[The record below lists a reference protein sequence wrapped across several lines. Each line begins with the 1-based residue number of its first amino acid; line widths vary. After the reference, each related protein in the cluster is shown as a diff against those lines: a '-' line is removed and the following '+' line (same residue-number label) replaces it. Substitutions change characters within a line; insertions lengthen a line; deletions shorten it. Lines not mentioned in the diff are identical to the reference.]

1 LRHLALTL
9 SLVLAALTASAQP
22 VPFAP
27 GDVLVVGSVK
37 YDFAFDTYQELRL
50 FNANGDLKQLLEY
63 DPGTPIVQDV
73 HGNFYALQS
82 GGIIEIED
90 PQRYVIIGH
99 ATINETNGVAM
110 TIDPS
115 NPFASKLYVLGS
127 SGWLYYINNRV
138 RTWAVQ
144 LPGIGTPVTTAS
156 IDLLADQCTIAYTDG
171 STGGIRLFNICNFR
185 TFSVVA
191 PEQRYQ
197 NVRALA
203 EGGFVA
209 SRDGSLDFYD
219 GNGKLILTG
228 FYTTASPIS
237 AIAFDVDPAYIWIG
251 GGEVIQKFRIR
262 DQILVATSVA
272 EPSTRFHPLSIT
284 VPGETRP
291 SPRSLVAYGRTR
303 GVRH

>member
-1 LRHLALTL
+1 MKQ
-9 SLVLAALTASAQP
+9 LVLALALVLAPLAAFAQP
-22 VPFAP
+22 VPFEK

-37 YDFAFDTYQELRL
+37 YDFFNETLQQLRL
-50 FNANGDLKQLLEY
+50 FNSNGDLKQLLEY
-63 DPGTPIVQDV
+63 NPGTPIVQDV
-73 HGNFYALQS
+73 NGNFYALQS
-82 GGIIEIED
+82 GGTIEIED
-90 PQRYVIIGH
+90 SQRYAIIGH
-99 ATINETNGVAM
+99 ATINEPNGVTM
-110 TIDPS
+110 TVDPS
-115 NPFASKLYVLGS
+115 NPFASKLYVLGR
-127 SGWLYYINNRV
+127 SGLLYYINNRARIWV
-138 RTWAVQ
+138 VQ

-191 PEQRYQ
+191 PDQRYQ

-219 GNGKLILTG
+219 GTGRLILTG
-228 FYTTASPIS
+228 FYTTASPIN

-251 GGEVIQKFRIR
+251 AGEVIMKFRIR
-262 DQILVATSVA
+262 DQILVASSVA

-291 SPRSLVAYGRTR
+291 TPRSLVAYGRNR